1 MRLKQIRIS
10 KKEYESF
17 LELEI
22 KRRSK
27 WWAVFS
33 VNRREQIWPFVCYGV
48 TPEEKRQYVSLEEY
62 PRLRELGGNFISSV
76 DEEGGRFFIDERG
89 VFFIKGEKEEVD
101 PEQFIEWRPDENLP
115 EERSRSSSDTN
126 ARLPPPSKSLREYL
140 KGVRR

>member
-22 KRRSK
+22 KRRSE

-62 PRLRELGGNFISSV
+62 PRLHELGGNFISSV

-89 VFFIKGEKEEVD
+89 VFFIKGEKEEVE
-101 PEQFIEWRPDENLP
+101 PEQFIEWRPDEPLP
-115 EERSRSSSDTN
+115 DKHTRPWPI
-126 ARLPPPSKSLREYL
+126 AIPQPPPLSFAELRKMSRY
-140 KGVRR
+140 